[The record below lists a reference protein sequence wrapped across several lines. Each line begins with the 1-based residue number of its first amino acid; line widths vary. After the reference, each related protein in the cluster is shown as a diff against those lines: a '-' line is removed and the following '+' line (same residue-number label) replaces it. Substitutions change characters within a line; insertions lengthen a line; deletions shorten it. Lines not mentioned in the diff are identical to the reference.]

1 MSRIDEAL
9 RKLSDESGSSAP
21 AETPATPEPEWS
33 FQPYQREKEA
43 PRRAERP
50 SPVQAERVP
59 AAFPQPVA
67 VAAAKPKSKPAAT
80 NGIDN
85 NKLVTGSDASPVLV
99 EQYRRLAAVLD
110 QAHAEKQIK
119 TIAITSSLPREGKT
133 LTSAN
138 LALTLSESYG
148 RRVLLIDADLRRP
161 SLHTALGV
169 ANGRGLGD
177 VLRSPQRDWSF
188 IEVTERL
195 SLLPGGRA
203 ERNPLSALSSDRM
216 KELLE
221 AAEAQYDWVIMDTPP
236 VGVLSDAQI
245 VGRLAGGV
253 LFVIAA
259 GQTPYALVERAIA
272 EIGQECILG
281 TVLNRVEE
289 DLIPESVY
297 NDYLDSE
304 R

>member
-9 RKLSDESGSSAP
+9 RQLSDEKGKSHASD
-21 AETPATPEPEWS
+21 ATSESEWS

-43 PRRAERP
+43 PKRAERP
-50 SPVQAERVP
+50 SPVQAERVT

-67 VAAAKPKSKPAAT
+67 TAKPKGKAA
-80 NGIDN
+80 GVQGKDDG
-85 NKLVTGSDASPVLV
+85 KLVTGSSTSPVLV

-133 LTSAN
+133 LTAAN

-169 ANGRGLGD
+169 ANGRGLGE
-177 VLRSPQRDWSF
+177 VLRSPQRDCAF
-188 IEVTERL
+188 VQVTELL

-203 ERNPLSALSSDRM
+203 DRNPLSALSSERM

-221 AAEAQYDWVIMDTPP
+221 AAEAEYDWVILDTPP

-259 GQTPYALVERAIA
+259 GQTPLNVVERAIA
-272 EIGQECILG
+272 EIGPECILG
-281 TVLNRVEE
+281 TVLNRVDEGQ
-289 DLIPESVY
+289 IPESVY
-297 NDYLDSE
+297 NDYLDINN
-304 R
+304 